1 MIFRGD
7 DREPRVRQ
15 HVVHPERRDAGAYG
29 PHQHSFRRRPSD
41 HEARRQDL
49 GVHPGESKRR
59 NVHEPHQRRP
69 GLQIVNLGQRDARGG
84 DAGG

>member
-1 MIFRGD
+1 MPADVKTWSI
-7 DREPRVRQ
+7 REIAIQNRN
-15 HVVHPERRDAGAYG
+15 
-29 PHQHSFRRRPSD
+29 SD
-41 HEARRQDL
+41 VWVWKDL

-59 NVHEPHQRRP
+59 NVHEPHQRRL